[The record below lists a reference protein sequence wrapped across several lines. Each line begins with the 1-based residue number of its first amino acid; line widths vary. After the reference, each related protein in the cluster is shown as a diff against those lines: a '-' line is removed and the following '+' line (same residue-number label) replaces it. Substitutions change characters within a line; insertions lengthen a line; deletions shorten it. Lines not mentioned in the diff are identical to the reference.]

1 MFSFF
6 QAVFYQPLFNALV
19 FLYTALPGNDV
30 GVAIVVLTLIIR
42 FVLYPLNKKSIQSQK
57 ALQELQPKMEEIKK
71 LYANNKQEQG
81 RAMMELYKSEK
92 VNPFSSCLPLLIQ
105 FPFLIAVYYVFRDG
119 LAGPESLDMGYE
131 FMSRPEVISPITL
144 GRFDLSKVSPTL
156 AVLAGAAQYWQAK
169 MMVTKR
175 PPKIV
180 QNKEGSKDEDMMAI
194 MNKQMVYFMPAITV
208 FIGLSFPAGLTL
220 YWLITTIFT
229 GLQQMYLFKK
239 SRKSELSVPA
249 DNN

>member
-1 MFSFF
+1 MAQLFHLI
-6 QAVFYQPLFNALV
+6 FYQPILDLLV
-19 FLYTALPGNDV
+19 FFYNIIPGNDI
-30 GVAIVVLTLIIR
+30 GVAIVVLTALIR
-42 FVLYPLNKKSIQSQK
+42 LLSYPLNQQSIKSQK
-57 ALQELQPKMEEIKK
+57 ALRDLQPKIDELKRK
-71 LYANNKQEQG
+71 YADNKQEQG
-81 RAMMELYKSEK
+81 RAMMELYKTEK

-119 LAGPESLDMGYE
+119 LAGPESLDMVYE